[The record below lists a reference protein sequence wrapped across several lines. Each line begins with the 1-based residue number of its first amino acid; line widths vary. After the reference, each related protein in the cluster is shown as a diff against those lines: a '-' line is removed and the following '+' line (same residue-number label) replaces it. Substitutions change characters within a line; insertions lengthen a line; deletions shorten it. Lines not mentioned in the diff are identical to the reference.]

1 MQDQRLVIPARGSI
15 EDRAH
20 DIMANKSKFIT
31 AVAVLMVG
39 GVALAQTQ
47 PSPVQPPPVKRTIVG
62 KADVPNS
69 NYVTT
74 LVRTNSASAANVP

>member
-1 MQDQRLVIPARGSI
+1 
-15 EDRAH
+15 
-20 DIMANKSKFIT
+20 
-31 AVAVLMVG
+31 MVG